1 MTVAGAARRRDGHVT
16 QERMLEEAMTA
27 IAEDGLSSLTMSA
40 LAERLGTSGGHI
52 LYYFGSKD
60 LLLLAA
66 LRWSE
71 AALAEERRA
80 LLSRRITAERKLDRF
95 LRLYLPRGP
104 RDPRWTLWIE
114 LWARTPGNSAL
125 GEAQEELDR
134 GWHEDLEALLAG
146 GVARRRFAPL
156 DAAARASELLA
167 LLDGLSTRVVLG
179 QQSGRDPRPA
189 LEVARSAVR
198 ALVTPYAPDAGE
210 GPGVAAEGPGVAGGG
225 PGVAAEGPG
234 SIGNTPDGA
243 AS

>member
-1 MTVAGAARRRDGHVT
+1 
-16 QERMLEEAMTA
+16 MTA
-27 IAEDGLSSLTMSA
+27 IAEDGLASLTMSA

-80 LLSRRITAERKLDRF
+80 LLARRTTAERKLDLF
-95 LRLYLPRGP
+95 LRLYLPRGT

-125 GEAQEELDR
+125 REAQDELDR
-134 GWHEDLEALLAG
+134 GWQEDLEALLTAG
-146 GVARRRFAPL
+146 VERRRFAPL

-179 QQSGRDPRPA
+179 QESRRDPRPA
-189 LEVARSAVR
+189 LEAARSAAR
-198 ALVTPYAPDAGE
+198 RLIPPYAAEDADT
-210 GPGVAAEGPGVAGGG
+210 PAAEAK
-225 PGVAAEGPG
+225 
-234 SIGNTPDGA
+234 
-243 AS
+243 

>member
-1 MTVAGAARRRDGHVT
+1 MAGATRRRDGNVT
-16 QERMLEEAMTA
+16 QERMLEEAMA
-27 IAEDGLSSLTMSA
+27 VIAEEGLASLTMSA

-71 AALAEERRA
+71 AALTGERAA
-80 LLSRRITAERKLDRF
+80 LLARRIPAERKLDLF

-114 LWARTPGNSAL
+114 LWARTPGNTAL
-125 GEAQEELDR
+125 REAQDALDQ
-134 GWHEDLEALLAG
+134 GWQEDLESLLTA

-156 DAAARASELLA
+156 DATARASELLA

-179 QQSGRDPRPA
+179 QESGRDARPA
-189 LEVARSAVR
+189 LEAARSAAR
-198 ALVTPYAPDAGE
+198 LLIAPYAPD
-210 GPGVAAEGPGVAGGG
+210 
-225 PGVAAEGPG
+225 
-234 SIGNTPDGA
+234 TPRTEEM
-243 AS
+243 

>member
-1 MTVAGAARRRDGHVT
+1 MAGAARRRDGNVT
-16 QERMLEEAMTA
+16 QERMLEEAMA
-27 IAEDGLSSLTMSA
+27 VIAEQGLTSLTMSA

-71 AALAEERRA
+71 AALAGERGA
-80 LLSRRITAERKLDRF
+80 LLARRIPAERKLDLF

-114 LWARTPGNSAL
+114 LWARTPGNTAL
-125 GEAQEELDR
+125 REAQDALDR
-134 GWHEDLEALLAG
+134 DWQEDLETLLAA

-156 DAAARASELLA
+156 DATARASELLA

-179 QQSGRDPRPA
+179 QDSGRDARPA
-189 LEVARSAVR
+189 LEAARSAAR
-198 ALVTPYAPDAGE
+198 LLIAPYAPD
-210 GPGVAAEGPGVAGGG
+210 
-225 PGVAAEGPG
+225 
-234 SIGNTPDGA
+234 TPHTEA
-243 AS
+243 M

>member
-1 MTVAGAARRRDGHVT
+1 MAGAARRRDGNVT

-27 IAEDGLSSLTMSA
+27 IAEDGLASLTMSA

-80 LLSRRITAERKLDRF
+80 LLARRITAERKLDLF

-114 LWARTPGNSAL
+114 LWARTPGNTAL
-125 GEAQEELDR
+125 REAQAELDT
-134 GWHEDLEALLAG
+134 GWQEDLEALLAAG
-146 GVARRRFAPL
+146 AARRRFAPL

-179 QQSGRDPRPA
+179 EETGRDPRPA
-189 LEVARSAVR
+189 LEAARSAAR
-198 ALVTPYAPDAGE
+198 ALVPPYP
-210 GPGVAAEGPGVAGGG
+210 
-225 PGVAAEGPG
+225 
-234 SIGNTPDGA
+234 SDGRGTVTA
-243 AS
+243 HQPR

>member
-1 MTVAGAARRRDGHVT
+1 MAGAARRRDGNVT
-16 QERMLEEAMTA
+16 QERMLEEAMAA
-27 IAEDGLSSLTMSA
+27 IAEDGLASLTMSA

-80 LLSRRITAERKLDRF
+80 LLGRRITAERKLDLF

-114 LWARTPGNSAL
+114 LWARTPGNTAL
-125 GEAQEELDR
+125 REAQAELDT
-134 GWHEDLEALLAG
+134 GWQEDLEALLTTGA
-146 GVARRRFAPL
+146 ARRRFAPL

-179 QQSGRDPRPA
+179 QEPGRDPRSA
-189 LEVARSAVR
+189 VEAARSAAR
-198 ALVTPYAPDAGE
+198 ALIPPYSPDSTTG
-210 GPGVAAEGPGVAGGG
+210 
-225 PGVAAEGPG
+225 
-234 SIGNTPDGA
+234 
-243 AS
+243 

>member
-1 MTVAGAARRRDGHVT
+1 MAGAARRRDGHVT

-27 IAEDGLSSLTMSA
+27 IAEDGLASLTMSA

-80 LLSRRITAERKLDRF
+80 LMARRLTAERKLDLF

-114 LWARTPGNSAL
+114 LWARTPGNGSL
-125 GEAQEELDR
+125 REAQEELDQ
-134 GWHEDLEALLAG
+134 GWQQDLEALLAA

-156 DAAARASELLA
+156 DTAARASELLA

-179 QQSGRDPRPA
+179 QKSRGDPRPA
-189 LEVARSAVR
+189 LEAARSAAR
-198 ALVTPYAPDAGE
+198 LLIAPYPPGE
-210 GPGVAAEGPGVAGGG
+210 DDGPSG
-225 PGVAAEGPG
+225 
-234 SIGNTPDGA
+234 
-243 AS
+243 

>member
-1 MTVAGAARRRDGHVT
+1 MAGSARRRDGHVT

-27 IAEDGLSSLTMSA
+27 IAEDGLASLTMSA

-80 LLSRRITAERKLDRF
+80 LLARRTTAERKLDLF
-95 LRLYLPRGP
+95 LRLYLPRGT

-125 GEAQEELDR
+125 REAQDELDR
-134 GWHEDLEALLAG
+134 GWQEDLEALLTAG
-146 GVARRRFAPL
+146 VERRRFAPL

-179 QQSGRDPRPA
+179 QESRRDPRPA
-189 LEVARSAVR
+189 LEAARSAAR
-198 ALVTPYAPDAGE
+198 RLIPPYAAEDADT
-210 GPGVAAEGPGVAGGG
+210 PAAEAK
-225 PGVAAEGPG
+225 
-234 SIGNTPDGA
+234 
-243 AS
+243 

>member
-1 MTVAGAARRRDGHVT
+1 MAGATRRRDGNVT
-16 QERMLEEAMTA
+16 QERMLEEAMA
-27 IAEDGLSSLTMSA
+27 VIAEEGLASLTMSA

-71 AALAEERRA
+71 AALTGERAA
-80 LLSRRITAERKLDRF
+80 LLARRIPAERKLDLF

-114 LWARTPGNSAL
+114 LWARTPGNTAL
-125 GEAQEELDR
+125 REAQDALDQ
-134 GWHEDLEALLAG
+134 GWQEDLESLLTA

-156 DAAARASELLA
+156 DATARASELLA

-179 QQSGRDPRPA
+179 QESGRDARPA
-189 LEVARSAVR
+189 LEAARSAAR
-198 ALVTPYAPDAGE
+198 LLIAPYAPD
-210 GPGVAAEGPGVAGGG
+210 
-225 PGVAAEGPG
+225 
-234 SIGNTPDGA
+234 TPRTEET
-243 AS
+243 